1 MTAGPL
7 ISLPYLVLR
16 SLTAAGALIGG
27 LVQTFVFAHVLSPD
41 RFSIFILVGTLGLS
55 LWLFDLGVAKI
66 LFVRLRARH
75 LGASD
80 ASEEIAGQASAI
92 VVFYASVIAAGS
104 LLCFCVAEFGWH
116 IPLLE
121 SAEFSFFFTFMG
133 LNLVWF
139 TLRNISV
146 AVDQFIFFEKLEA
159 LRRVGHIAA
168 MLAMLIGLPLWAFLV
183 AANLLWMLLF
193 CLATAHLARRGA
205 LTLQIGGGVRRLVSF
220 FRENRPSLWSSGTYA
235 ASEFYIYNFP
245 YLVVPV
251 AIGLGAPTIILDT
264 TFKIFRGMTLIYSAA
279 CDLALP
285 RQTRAFAERDLP
297 TLLRATSMAAA
308 LCAGPAAVVCMILI
322 FAADRLFALLL
333 GPAATMPAATTP
345 ILVVLVFANLV
356 QTVSNFLLVHTGF
369 FKEIARLAAAMVLA
383 MTAATA
389 VAFAARLDIIGFLE
403 VYSAVYVGGA
413 LLHVLLVIQGPF
425 RTARQSPEKRRA
437 QSAPVA
443 LDRVLLAGE
452 MGEKT

>member
-1 MTAGPL
+1 
-7 ISLPYLVLR
+7 
-16 SLTAAGALIGG
+16 
-27 LVQTFVFAHVLSPD
+27 
-41 RFSIFILVGTLGLS
+41 
-55 LWLFDLGVAKI
+55 
-66 LFVRLRARH
+66 
-75 LGASD
+75 
-80 ASEEIAGQASAI
+80 
-92 VVFYASVIAAGS
+92 
-104 LLCFCVAEFGWH
+104 
-116 IPLLE
+116 
-121 SAEFSFFFTFMG
+121 MG

-168 MLAMLIGLPLWAFLV
+168 MLAMLVGLPLWAFLV

-245 YLVVPV
+245 YLVVPA

-297 TLLRATSMAAA
+297 TLLRATAMAAA

-369 FKEIARLAAAMVLA
+369 FKEIARLAAAMVVA

-425 RTARQSPEKRRA
+425 RTARQRPEKRRA
-437 QSAPVA
+437 HSAPVA